1 MDLRVIKT
9 RKNIRD
15 AFLELR
21 AENALGKIKVT
32 QLCELAMINKTTFYK
47 HYQDIY
53 ALSEEIE
60 NEIILSIMENFEH
73 VNTLFT
79 DPVGF
84 IEELYFAFIS
94 HKDLIVILF
103 SERMDILISKIEK
116 MLLEQYSGLSVTP
129 EKQILMEFLLWGGSH
144 ILMESRFEEAVM
156 LETITK
162 AAEEI
167 IAMINVD
174 G

>member
-1 MDLRVIKT
+1 
-9 RKNIRD
+9 
-15 AFLELR
+15 
-21 AENALGKIKVT
+21 
-32 QLCELAMINKTTFYK
+32 
-47 HYQDIY
+47 
-53 ALSEEIE
+53 
-60 NEIILSIMENFEH
+60 MENFEH